1 MTLLFWCNGSCCL
14 GHCQTVSDFEFT
26 NDPCTYKVFVP
37 TQVEVPTGYVDS
49 AGDNVYM
56 LAIVVMKHIATEMSI
71 TEPHPLHVVVSYGY
85 PLVIR

>member
-1 MTLLFWCNGSCCL
+1 M
-14 GHCQTVSDFEFT
+14 SDFEFT

-37 TQVEVPTGYVDS
+37 TQVEVPTGYVDP
-49 AGDNVYM
+49 AGNDVYM

-71 TEPHPLHVVVSYGY
+71 IEPHLFHIVVCYPC